1 MPKLPEDKKFL
12 DLSDYARPFATI
24 LVKLLFPTKIGAYSL
39 TFSFLLVGTF
49 ASYLIY
55 RNIWLDFA
63 ALLLLIK
70 SMLDAADGEMAR
82 QRNTPS
88 LVGRYFDSIS
98 DFVVNF
104 LLFLALALNFKINIF
119 IMLLSLI
126 AFQLQGSIYNYYYL
140 IKRYQC
146 DGDKTSR
153 IFEKEEPKPF
163 PRDNPKLLK
172 ILHKVYLI
180 IYGWQDFLI
189 HKLDRKAI
197 ETNELPNWFLTTVSI
212 FGLGFQLLLIAVF
225 VFHRSQQIV
234 IPFFLIPY
242 SALALLVIFIR
253 KIFVK

>member
-1 MPKLPEDKKFL
+1 MPKLPKDKKFL
-12 DLSDYARPFATI
+12 DLSDYARPFAMI

-39 TFSFLLVGTF
+39 TFAFLMVGIF

-70 SMLDAADGEMAR
+70 SMLDAADGEIAR
-82 QRNTPS
+82 QKNMPS

-98 DFVVNF
+98 DFIVNF
-104 LLFLALALNFKINIF
+104 LLFIALALSIKINIF
-119 IMLLSLI
+119 IMLLSLV

-180 IYGWQDFLI
+180 IYGWQDSLI
-189 HKLDRKAI
+189 HKLDSKAI
-197 ETNELPNWFLTTVSI
+197 YTKELPNWFLTLVSI

>member
-1 MPKLPEDKKFL
+1 MPKLPDDKKFL
-12 DLSDYARPFATI
+12 DLSDYARPFALI

-39 TFSFLLVGTF
+39 TFAFLIVGIFT
-49 ASYLIY
+49 SVLIY
-55 RNIWLDFA
+55 KNTWLDFA
-63 ALLLLIK
+63 AFLLLIK

-82 QRNTPS
+82 QRNNLS

-98 DFVVNF
+98 DFIVN
-104 LLFLALALNFKINIF
+104 LFLFLSLALTFNINIF
-119 IMLLSLI
+119 IALISLI

-172 ILHKVYLI
+172 ILHKVYLL
-180 IYGWQDFLI
+180 IYGWQDSLI
-189 HKLDRKAI
+189 HKFDRKAI
-197 ETNELPNWFLTTVSI
+197 ETNELPNWFLTFASLL
-212 FGLGFQLLLIAVF
+212 GLGFQLLLFAVF
-225 VFHRSQQIV
+225 VFHRSHFV
-234 IPFFLIPY
+234 IIDFFLIPY
-242 SALALLVIFIR
+242 SVLALVIIFVR